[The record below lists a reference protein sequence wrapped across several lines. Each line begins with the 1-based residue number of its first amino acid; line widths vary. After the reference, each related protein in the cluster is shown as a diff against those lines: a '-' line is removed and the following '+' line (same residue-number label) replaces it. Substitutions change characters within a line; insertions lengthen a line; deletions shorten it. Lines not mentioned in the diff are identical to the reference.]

1 MNILSLLSP
10 RQTPPP
16 LPRVQVPTG
25 DDQAA
30 PGCGWYDSSHDLQ
43 TGLLVCEHLDP
54 AALARELPLAAWLD
68 LQLQGRLN

>member
-1 MNILSLLSP
+1 MNILSLLTL

-16 LPRVQVPTG
+16 LPRVRVPAG
-25 DDQAA
+25 DEQPAA
-30 PGCGWYDSSHDLQ
+30 GCGWFDSSHDLQ
-43 TGLLVCEHLDP
+43 TGLLVCEHSDP

>member
-16 LPRVQVPTG
+16 LPRAPACAVDEPP
-25 DDQAA
+25 A

-54 AALARELPLAAWLD
+54 AALARELPLAVWLD